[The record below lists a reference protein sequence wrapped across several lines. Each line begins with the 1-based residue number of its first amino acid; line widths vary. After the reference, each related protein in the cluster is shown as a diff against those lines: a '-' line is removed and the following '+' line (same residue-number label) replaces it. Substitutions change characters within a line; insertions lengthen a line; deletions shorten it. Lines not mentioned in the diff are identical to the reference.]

1 MELCGPSNADVMRLA
16 VASDEMGNDMKRL
29 MITAFVL
36 TVIYLSFGK
45 SAPAQP
51 PPGSLQRLHN
61 GSPNAVGGRS
71 PFSPYLNL
79 LRRGNSTAFNYYG
92 LVRPE
97 LEFRGADNQFRQQF
111 SQVDRRFD
119 RIAQQRAMGSNLR
132 ASGHRATFMSDL
144 RGGPGSV
151 QQGVQ
156 NRMTQLT
163 HLPENGGSRLAPTGH
178 SAWFGNTGTWFPT
191 RRR

>member
-1 MELCGPSNADVMRLA
+1 MEPCGLCNADATQLA

-36 TVIYLSFGK
+36 TAISLSFGK
-45 SAPAQP
+45 RAPAQP

-61 GSPNAVGGRS
+61 GSPNGVGGRS

-119 RIAQQRAMGSNLR
+119 RISQQRAMGSNLR
-132 ASGHRATFMSDL
+132 ASGHFQFQSFCRALSATS
-144 RGGPGSV
+144 
-151 QQGVQ
+151 
-156 NRMTQLT
+156 T
-163 HLPENGGSRLAPTGH
+163 LPTELVSTAAQIESIP
-178 SAWFGNTGTWFPT
+178 S
-191 RRR
+191 